1 MRLQRIYSSK
11 LYVTS
16 TRKDKI
22 HAAIN
27 DPINVELVRQLSEY
41 LDEEGQ
47 QELKQAVSEEK
58 GNQATTD
65 NSGSGESS
73 GSSASSGSESASSGP
88 TPSHSH
94 FTGNIMDDFGE
105 DDLADIEPM
114 PTEGDAPTPT
124 EEPTSEPTESATKI
138 LGKAITA
145 NSIIWTTVDDVINDS
160 ETIKGTLNSREDT
173 KGVSRLQV
181 KDSELWIYF
190 NDDENLNDKMV
201 DVIELLN
208 ATGYTYL
215 AFSRL
220 ARSNNAIVFDI
231 NLNAGPIKSIQEVEE
246 EIKDAK

>member
-1 MRLQRIYSSK
+1 MKLQRIYSSK

-58 GNQATTD
+58 GNQVTTD

-73 GSSASSGSESASSGP
+73 GSSTSSGSEPASFGSASS
-88 TPSHSH
+88 HNH

-114 PTEGDAPTPT
+114 PTEDDAPTPT
-124 EEPTSEPTESATKI
+124 EEPTPESTESTTKI
-138 LGKAITA
+138 PGKAITA

-173 KGVSRLQV
+173 KGVSRLQI
-181 KDSELWIYF
+181 KENELWIYF

>member
-58 GNQATTD
+58 GNPATTD

-73 GSSASSGSESASSGP
+73 GSSASSGSESASSGSA
-88 TPSHSH
+88 PSHSH

-124 EEPTSEPTESATKI
+124 EEPTPEPTESTTKI
-138 LGKAITA
+138 PGKAITA

-181 KDSELWIYF
+181 KENELWIYF

-201 DVIELLN
+201 DVIEVLN

-231 NLNAGPIKSIQEVEE
+231 SLNAGPIKSIQEVEE